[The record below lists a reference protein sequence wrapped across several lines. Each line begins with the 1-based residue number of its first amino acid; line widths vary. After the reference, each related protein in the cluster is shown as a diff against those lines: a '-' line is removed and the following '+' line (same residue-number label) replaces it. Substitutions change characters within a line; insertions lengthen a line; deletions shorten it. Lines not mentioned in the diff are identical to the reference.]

1 MVVPVVARLD
11 GSAGLA
17 AGTVGEIGVDPNHLH
32 FFDLETGA
40 AIR

>member
-1 MVVPVVARLD
+1 MPVVARLD
-11 GSAGLA
+11 GATAVRSGDRID
-17 AGTVGEIGVDPNHLH
+17 VSVDPAYLH